1 MKALLLVFCF
11 FINTVHAKNLAVT
24 LILPDKKGPIF
35 WQFVSD
41 VSQAASL
48 SLNIDLEVIY
58 GDSNRFALKNAID
71 KLLLR
76 KQKPDYLIFRPFL
89 GNTVSVFDSLEK
101 HQVKFVT
108 LEQAFHG
115 KMASKIGTPQQKYQY
130 WLGQINYDNKAGGEL
145 LLKTLVAAQL
155 KKRPNDM
162 IHVTAISGDFDQ
174 VSKDRENIFSHLE
187 KIDQHG
193 KITINQIIPMYW
205 DPNNVVERF
214 PMLKK
219 RYPNTNIYW
228 CAGDQLALKILQLE
242 SSDIVIGGFDW
253 LPVALQKIKQGELD
267 ASVGGHFLM
276 VAIGLIKIVD
286 YENGFNTFLTPPL
299 FNKFE
304 LITGDNVDEHL
315 EFFEKKLWGQVNFND
330 YLFSKNQQ
338 PPSLSIKNLIDK
350 YNNEKQ

>member
-1 MKALLLVFCF
+1 M
-11 FINTVHAKNLAVT
+11 
-24 LILPDKKGPIF
+24 
-35 WQFVSD
+35 
-41 VSQAASL
+41 
-48 SLNIDLEVIY
+48 
-58 GDSNRFALKNAID
+58 
-71 KLLLR
+71 
-76 KQKPDYLIFRPFL
+76 
-89 GNTVSVFDSLEK
+89 
-101 HQVKFVT
+101 
-108 LEQAFHG
+108 
-115 KMASKIGTPQQKYQY
+115 
-130 WLGQINYDNKAGGEL
+130 
-145 LLKTLVAAQL
+145 
-155 KKRPNDM
+155 
-162 IHVTAISGDFDQ
+162 
-174 VSKDRENIFSHLE
+174 
-187 KIDQHG
+187 
-193 KITINQIIPMYW
+193 
-205 DPNNVVERF
+205 VERF

-350 YNNEKQ
+350 YNKEKQ